1 MSRDTT
7 ISAALPK
14 AASAGSRFGAGAE
27 KAGLA
32 KAAREFESLF
42 AMKLVEPLVEA
53 SSAGGS
59 TGGGMVDLMMSQ
71 SLAGHLSK
79 GTGLGVAGFLYKQ
92 WTGEKLPS
100 SGALARV
107 HAGAGA
113 GTSALPSGLGAPSD
127 GGIDAA
133 PFGSGPG
140 DGGTPR
146 ADDGVTPLRE
156 LLPPTGLE
164 ADYTKSHTKPEST
177 AQVAAAGVN
186 RLNPLHFRAGETDYS
201 DVEATSSA
209 TGSERVGESSNWT
222 PDRSG
227 VSHGYQAKPAGIRTA
242 SLDIAAEQVVE
253 RRLGDSPYRRGV
265 PERSTPLGVG

>member
-7 ISAALPK
+7 LSAALPTSV
-14 AASAGSRFGAGAE
+14 SAGQRLGAGAE

-42 AMKLVEPLVEA
+42 AMKLVDPLVEA
-53 SSAGGS
+53 TGAGGG

-100 SGALARV
+100 TSSLARV
-107 HAGAGA
+107 QAGAGA
-113 GTSALPSGLGAPSD
+113 TPSGTLAPSGQGPD
-127 GGIDAA
+127 GA
-133 PFGSGPG
+133 PFGLSPG
-140 DGGTPR
+140 DGGEPR

-164 ADYTKSHTKPEST
+164 GDYSKSQAKPESP
-177 AQVAAAGVN
+177 AQVAATGEN
-186 RLNPLHFRAGETDYS
+186 RLNPLHFRAGKTDYS
-201 DVEATSSA
+201 GVEATPST

-227 VSHGYQAKPAGIRTA
+227 VSHGYQANPAGIRTA
-242 SLDIAAEQVVE
+242 SLDVAAEQVFE
-253 RRLGDSPYRRGV
+253 RRLGDSLYRRGV
-265 PERSTPLGVG
+265 PGRSTPLGVG

>member
-7 ISAALPK
+7 LSAALSTAVSAGPRLG
-14 AASAGSRFGAGAE
+14 ASAD

-53 SSAGGS
+53 TGAGGG
-59 TGGGMVDLMMSQ
+59 TGGGMVDLMMGQ

-100 SGALARV
+100 AGALARAQ
-107 HAGAGA
+107 AGDA
-113 GTSALPSGLGAPSD
+113 SAPSGPLAPSTQGLD
-127 GGIDAA
+127 GA
-133 PFGSGPG
+133 PFGPSPG
-140 DGGTPR
+140 DGGEPR

-164 ADYTKSHTKPEST
+164 GDYSRSQANPEST
-177 AQVAAAGVN
+177 AQVAAMGESRQN
-186 RLNPLHFRAGETDYS
+186 LLHFRTGQTDSTGGEAIAST
-201 DVEATSSA
+201 
-209 TGSERVGESSNWT
+209 TGFERVGENSNWT
-222 PDRSG
+222 PDRPG
-227 VSHGYQAKPAGIRTA
+227 VSHGYQANPAGIRTA
-242 SLDIAAEQVVE
+242 SLDVAAEQVFE
-253 RRLGDSPYRRGV
+253 RRLGDSLYRRGV
-265 PERSTPLGVG
+265 PGRSTPLGAC